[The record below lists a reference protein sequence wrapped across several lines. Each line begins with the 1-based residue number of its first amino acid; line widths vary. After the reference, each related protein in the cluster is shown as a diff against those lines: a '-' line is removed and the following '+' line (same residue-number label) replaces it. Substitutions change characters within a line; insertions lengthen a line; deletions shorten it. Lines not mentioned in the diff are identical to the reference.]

1 MDCVKDLPVDV
12 LSKVSSI
19 KIGDPKYLKIKYN
32 HIEALKRIQNK
43 YKTSRLGP
51 KITRHLKSRK
61 KYIIEYCIMRE
72 GVPFSLKST
81 KDIITEEQ
89 EELLSLIYEEVEDDL
104 NYRVKLDVE
113 VQLVAKLREKEYEEN
128 EFSYREI
135 YFMNDLDEY
144 VDEDHIDYVLDKAVE
159 EINTDIEEDR
169 DKESI
174 IGIQAFH
181 FKLLIEDI
189 CY

>member
-1 MDCVKDLPVDV
+1 MP
-12 LSKVSSI
+12 
-19 KIGDPKYLKIKYN
+19 
-32 HIEALKRIQNK
+32 
-43 YKTSRLGP
+43 
-51 KITRHLKSRK
+51 
-61 KYIIEYCIMRE
+61 
-72 GVPFSLKST
+72 
-81 KDIITEEQ
+81 
-89 EELLSLIYEEVEDDL
+89 
-104 NYRVKLDVE
+104 
-113 VQLVAKLREKEYEEN
+113 KLREKEYEEN

-181 FKLLIEDI
+181 FKLLTEDI

>member
-12 LSKVSSI
+12 LSKISSF

-81 KDIITEEQ
+81 YDTIKEEQ
-89 EELLSLIYEEVEDDL
+89 E
-104 NYRVKLDVE
+104 
-113 VQLVAKLREKEYEEN
+113 
-128 EFSYREI
+128 
-135 YFMNDLDEY
+135 
-144 VDEDHIDYVLDKAVE
+144 
-159 EINTDIEEDR
+159 
-169 DKESI
+169 
-174 IGIQAFH
+174 
-181 FKLLIEDI
+181 
-189 CY
+189 